1 MGTTMK
7 NMLGLVGIISILLT
21 VGILNKYVNTY
32 GASIQP
38 ASFRSFSATG
48 EGKVIAVPD
57 VAQFNFGVITEGG
70 TKIAD
75 LQTNN
80 TKKMNAA
87 LDFLKKNG
95 VADKDIKTE
104 QYSLQPRTEYSG
116 CQNGVCPPSKIV
128 GYTINQMVN
137 VKVRDFNKIGDIMSG
152 IATQGV
158 NTVSDL
164 RFAIDDPK
172 KVQNE
177 ARAEAFEE
185 AKIKAESIAKAGG
198 FTLGRLLSIDEGS
211 QSPIPRYES
220 FGLMD
225 AKIMAEAAPAPTI
238 EPGSQDVVV
247 NVTLR
252 YEIN

>member
-1 MGTTMK
+1 MNTSVK
-7 NMLGLVGIISILLT
+7 NLVGVAGIIFLLFS

-38 ASFRSFSATG
+38 ASFRSFAATG
-48 EGKVIAVPD
+48 EGKVVAVPD
-57 VAQFNFGVITEGG
+57 VAEFNFGVITEGA

-75 LQTNN
+75 LQANN
-80 TKKMNAA
+80 TKKMNSAI
-87 LDFLKKNG
+87 DFLKKNG
-95 VADKDIKTE
+95 VEAKDIKTE

-116 CQNGVCPPSKIV
+116 CQNGICPPSKIV
-128 GYTINQMVN
+128 GYTISQVVD
-137 VKVRDFNKIGDIMSG
+137 VKIRDFNKIGGVMSG

-164 RFAIDDPK
+164 RFTIDDPK
-172 KVQNE
+172 KIQNE
-177 ARAEAFEE
+177 ARAEAIED
-185 AKIKAESIAKAGG
+185 AKIKAKSIAEAGG
-198 FTLGRLLSIDEGS
+198 FKLGRLLSIDEGLQ
-211 QSPIPRYES
+211 QSPIPYLSYGMER
-220 FGLMD
+220 D
-225 AKIMAEAAPAPTI
+225 AKTATMAPAPTI